1 MSMSY
6 PLFIDS
12 LRFAGMLSSWA
23 TQNDIPHDHSVQNVK
38 HNRSTKTPPPRPVI
52 FTFESAADRATLL
65 FIARTKIAELRNAQP
80 RHGGGGRGAGIP
92 HSTGFDAI
100 VASLEQAYRGIS

>member
-1 MSMSY
+1 MSY
-6 PLFIDS
+6 PLTVDS

-23 TQNDIPHDHSVQNVK
+23 TQHDIPHNHSVQNIK
-38 HNRSTKTPPPRPVI
+38 RDRSTKLPPSRQPVV

-65 FIARTKIAELRNAQP
+65 FIARSKIAELRNAQP
-80 RHGGGGRGAGIP
+80 RHTGDKRGAGIP
-92 HSTGFDAI
+92 HSIGFDAA